1 MGTGARVLIFVV
13 IRLRVQL
20 AFNVVIFTNV
30 TSGVVAI
37 LDLVIGARRINTS
50 FLNKS
55 VSLNHALGRGV
66 TYGRECA
73 PDGCCLGPSHD
84 RLQLNLIAF
93 NASSPASVNAAT
105 YLDS

>member
-1 MGTGARVLIFVV
+1 MGRGARVLIFVV

-50 FLNKS
+50 F
-55 VSLNHALGRGV
+55 
-66 TYGRECA
+66 
-73 PDGCCLGPSHD
+73 
-84 RLQLNLIAF
+84 
-93 NASSPASVNAAT
+93 
-105 YLDS
+105 